1 MPMIELT
8 KLKGDKFALNDE
20 QIETMEETPDT
31 VVMMLNGH
39 RYIVKEKIREVISL
53 IEAFR
58 RNSTG
63 PRVQ

>member
-1 MPMIELT
+1 MIELT
-8 KLKGDKFALNDE
+8 KLKGEKFALNDE

-31 VVMMLNGH
+31 VVALLNGH
-39 RYIVKEKIREVISL
+39 RYLVRESMREIISL

-63 PRVQ
+63 PRAL